1 MKEIQNQIEKIKRIK
16 VQEMALFFF
25 FAWFANFEG
34 DNVHERE
41 TLKTKSALVVVS
53 SFSLK
58 LMEI

>member
-1 MKEIQNQIEKIKRIK
+1 MKEIKNQIEKIKRIK
-16 VQEMALFFF
+16 VQKMALFF